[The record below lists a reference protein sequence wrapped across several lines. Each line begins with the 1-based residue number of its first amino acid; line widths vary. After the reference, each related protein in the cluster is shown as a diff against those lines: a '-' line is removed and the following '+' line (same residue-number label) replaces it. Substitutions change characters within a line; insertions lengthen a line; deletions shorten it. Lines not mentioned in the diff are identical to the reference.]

1 MVQTEIKPW
10 HFTGDYFE
18 SCNCEVNCPCVFGT
32 PAHYETCDVALAWHI
47 DTGRYGETALDGL
60 NFSIV
65 ARTHKQMSDGNWTMA
80 IYVDERAN
88 TEQREA
94 LKRIVCGEAGGGFA
108 RRKAL
113 IGTLLGVTPAPMT
126 YEVVERRRRLTIRN
140 ALEMEVEAVRGA
152 RPDAEVTLV
161 NDPRAGERGFKP
173 RTIARVVTHRFSDY
187 HLSWDNTGK
196 TGYYSAVEMSGP

>member
-47 DTGRYGETALDGL
+47 GTGYYGETALDGL
-60 NFSIV
+60 SFSIV
-65 ARTHKQMSDGNWTMA
+65 ARTPKQMSDGNWTMA
-80 IYVDERAN
+80 IYLDERASD
-88 TEQREA
+88 EQREA
-94 LKRIVCGEAGGGFA
+94 LRLIAAGEAGGGFA

-113 IGTLLGVTPAPMT
+113 IGTLLGVKPALMT
-126 YEVVERRRRLTIRN
+126 YEVVERRRRLTILN
-140 ALEMEVEAVRGA
+140 ALEMEVEAVKGA

-173 RTIARVVTHRFSDY
+173 RTIAKTVTHRFSDY
-187 HLSWDNTGK
+187 NLSWDNTGK
-196 TGYYSAVEMSGP
+196 TGYYSPVEMSGP